1 MIEAPDMAGQL
12 RGLLAGVLFFA
23 ATACERHVQL
33 KFPNSGRGE
42 EFVCHPTTSQVEKC
56 EPRTNLNPADDNK
69 ANTAFVILP
78 SACQGHFHE
87 ITIHDSGSSEPSVN
101 VKCAPPENKIPMPEP
116 VVMPTASPPPAATP
130 SAAPPATPA
139 PTPP

>member
-1 MIEAPDMAGQL
+1 MGDMAGFF
-12 RGLLAGVLFFA
+12 RGSLAWALLLSGG

-42 EFVCHPTTSQVEKC
+42 EFVCHPTTSQKEKC

-78 SACQGHFHE
+78 SACQGRFHE

-101 VKCAPPENKIPMPEP
+101 VKCAPLENTIPMPEP
-116 VVMPTASPPPAATP
+116 VLPAAP
-130 SAAPPATPA
+130 SAAPPATPSA
-139 PTPP
+139 TPSATTPP

>member
-1 MIEAPDMAGQL
+1 MARRI
-12 RGLLAGVLFFA
+12 RGLPWALLFLGLG
-23 ATACERHVQL
+23 ACERHVQL

-42 EFVCHPTTSQVEKC
+42 EFVCHPTTSQKEKC

-101 VKCAPPENKIPMPEP
+101 VKCAPLENTIPMPEP
-116 VVMPTASPPPAATP
+116 VLPAAAAP
-130 SAAPPATPA
+130 SAAPPAAPSAAPSA

>member
-1 MIEAPDMAGQL
+1 MTELAVVIKARHMERL
-12 RGLLAGVLFFA
+12 VRGFTWALLSFGVV
-23 ATACERHVQL
+23 ACERHVQL

-42 EFVCHPTTSQVEKC
+42 EFTCHPTTSQVEKC

-78 SACQGHFHE
+78 SACQGHFNE

-101 VKCAPPENKIPMPEP
+101 VKCAPPENKIPMPEQ
-116 VVMPTASPPPAATP
+116 VVMPSASPP
-130 SAAPPATPA
+130 
-139 PTPP
+139 

>member
-1 MIEAPDMAGQL
+1 MAGNL
-12 RGLLAGVLFFA
+12 RGLLAWALLFSGGA
-23 ATACERHVQL
+23 MACERHVQL

-69 ANTAFVILP
+69 SNTAFVILP

-101 VKCAPPENKIPMPEP
+101 VKCAPLENKIPMPEP
-116 VVMPTASPPPAATP
+116 VTPKPP
-130 SAAPPATPA
+130 
-139 PTPP
+139 

>member
-1 MIEAPDMAGQL
+1 MAGL
-12 RGLLAGVLFFA
+12 FRGLLAWTLLFGA
-23 ATACERHVQL
+23 AACERHVQL

-78 SACQGHFHE
+78 AACGGHFHE

-116 VVMPTASPPPAATP
+116 VVMPSASASPAPAPPAAPAP
-130 SAAPPATPA
+130 SA

>member
-1 MIEAPDMAGQL
+1 MAGL
-12 RGLLAGVLFFA
+12 FRGSLACVLLVCAG

-42 EFVCHPTTSQVEKC
+42 EFVCHPTTSQKENC

-78 SACQGHFHE
+78 SACQGQFHE

-101 VKCAPPENKIPMPEP
+101 VKCAPLENKIPMPEQ
-116 VVMPTASPPPAATP
+116 VLPAGTP
-130 SAAPPATPA
+130 SAAPSTPSA
-139 PTPP
+139 APSTPTPP